1 MNTLFSNE
9 VTLLWP
15 RKGFLSRHT
24 ELNERLASSLL
35 LAAVGR
41 EDAGNIPTE
50 WFFLPHFSELGEQG
64 GHDPS
69 TPTILSMTITKPY
82 LQSGLWKQ
90 NPFNYELGSCHC
102 FCLCF
107 SAGILHISIAFFAH
121 CFPAAHREKGQTHMR
136 KTSYLCVLFCNDIFY
151 KGMYS
156 LSFPVVGNLIQIIS
170 RPVDITQWLLSRI
183 PN

>member
-1 MNTLFSNE
+1 MPVTFPLNGSFS
-9 VTLLWP
+9 P
-15 RKGFLSRHT
+15 ISLSWG
-24 ELNERLASSLL
+24 N
-35 LAAVGR
+35 R
-41 EDAGNIPTE
+41 EAMIQA
-50 WFFLPHFSELGEQG
+50 H
-64 GHDPS
+64 
-69 TPTILSMTITKPY
+69 
-82 LQSGLWKQ
+82 LQSWPWQSQSPIYKVDWKQ

-121 CFPAAHREKGQTHMR
+121 AFQLHTEKKGRHTRAHTR

-156 LSFPVVGNLIQIIS
+156 LSFPLAGNLIQIIA